1 MNERDA
7 AHFSCVCG
15 KRLAWETIESP
26 AEERELTCSCGRKY
40 GLELQNTGW
49 APRLDP
55 LTPEARQ
62 PLTGFSEELKL
73 RADCQ
78 RYHFS
83 HRISGH
89 RLPVHMLFSPSAAA
103 AEVKTGDMK
112 PLKIAPVRSPVE
124 ARRQWIE
131 WFDSRPGRDGPRAR
145 RSSRLRGVS
154 TT

>member
-15 KRLAWETIESP
+15 KRLAWEAVGSRS
-26 AEERELTCSCGRKY
+26 EEREVTCSCGRKY
-40 GLELQNTGW
+40 EVELQEAGW
-49 APRLDP
+49 APRLEP

-62 PLTGFSEELKL
+62 PLAGFSSELKD

-78 RYHFS
+78 RYYFS

-89 RLPVHMLFSPSAAA
+89 RLPVHILFSPSAKE

-112 PLKIAPVRSPVE
+112 PLRIAPVRSPVE
-124 ARRQWIE
+124 ARRWWIE
-131 WFDSRPGRDGPRAR
+131 WFDSRTGRCGRPAS
-145 RSSRLRGVS
+145 RSSPPRIAP

>member
-7 AHFSCVCG
+7 AHFSCFCG
-15 KRLAWETIESP
+15 KRLAWEATGSP
-26 AEERELTCSCGRKY
+26 AEEGELTCSCGRKY
-40 GLELQNTGW
+40 ELELQKAGW
-49 APRLDP
+49 APRLEP

-62 PLTGFSEELKL
+62 PLTGFSQELRL

-89 RLPVHMLFSPSAAA
+89 RLPVHMLFSPSAKE

-112 PLKIAPVRSPVE
+112 PFKVAPVRSPVE
-124 ARRQWIE
+124 ARRQWIA
-131 WFDSRPGRDGPRAR
+131 WFDSRPGRDGRRAR
-145 RSSRLRGVS
+145 SSSRLRSVS
-154 TT
+154 TP